1 MTKLVV
7 IWLAGI
13 SIAAGC
19 LAVRPRATRAASFDR
34 LTVHRIDIVEPDGK
48 PREIVSNA
56 NAYPEAIVRGKEY
69 PHPGRVRLGGVLF
82 FNDDGS
88 EAGGWG
94 YANMIENGHRVAG
107 AILTMDQYD
116 QDETLALAYNEQDG
130 AREAG
135 LTVFGDHSSV
145 PIEAIVAANAAV
157 VAAKTDAER
166 ATAKA
171 KLDKLV
177 ADDTPAAKR
186 VFVGRGGDVAAV
198 LLMDRAGVPR
208 LMMQVDGT
216 GEPTLQFLD
225 AEGKPTTTY

>member
-7 IWLAGI
+7 IWLAAI
-13 SIAAGC
+13 SSAAGFV
-19 LAVRPRATRAASFDR
+19 AIRHVEPRMPAPVAWPASASFDR

-56 NAYPEAIVRGKEY
+56 NAYPEAIFHGKEY
-69 PHPGRVRLGGVLF
+69 RHPGRVRLGGVLF

-94 YANMIENGHRVAG
+94 YANMIQNGHRVAG

-135 LTVFGDHSSV
+135 LTVFGDHSNVSL
-145 PIEAIVAANAAV
+145 EAVIAGKAAP
-157 VAAKTDAER
+157 
-166 ATAKA
+166 
-171 KLDKLV
+171 

-186 VFVGRGGDVAAV
+186 LFVGRGGDLAAV
-198 LLMDRAGVPR
+198 MLMDKAGVPR
-208 LMMQVDGT
+208 LIMQVDGT
-216 GEPTLQFLD
+216 GEPSLQFLD
-225 AEGKPTTTY
+225 AAGTPTKTYSASR